1 MNMSASEMQREDRW
15 DYHTIPDSL
24 NRLEFYHGIRFKR
37 SLAYLL
43 DLFFIGIVMLVVF
56 FTGIFFSVITF
67 GLLWTPFMVVLSVLP
82 VLYHTLLIGGPNQ
95 STWGMRLMGLK
106 TYNWHG
112 GAPSYIQ
119 ALVVT
124 VAFYASI
131 AFTSFLILLVSIFNS
146 RGRCLHDLLCGIVV
160 VNDLPLLED
169 RVTYQT

>member
-15 DYHTIPDSL
+15 DFHTIPDSL
-24 NRLEFYHGIRFKR
+24 NRVEFYHGIRFKR

-43 DLFFIGIVMLVVF
+43 DLFFIALLMLVFVL
-56 FTGIFFSVITF
+56 TGIFFSVISF
-67 GLLWTPFMVVLSVLP
+67 GLLWTPFMAVLSVLP
-82 VLYHTLLIGGPNQ
+82 VLYHTLLIGGPAQ

-112 GAPSYIQ
+112 AAPSYIQ

-160 VNDLPLLED
+160 VNDLRPLED
-169 RVTYQT
+169 QVTYQN